1 MLAFLSAAAAAAAVT
16 AAGFKG
22 EKKKPTHTKN
32 PHAQTH
38 KYTPRGVNYANAIM
52 QSNHDSAG
60 IFFFFWRNL
69 DIYFAKG
76 RERKAC
82 KQKRAHTT

>member
-1 MLAFLSAAAAAAAVT
+1 MLAFRSAAAAAAAVT

-22 EKKKPTHTKN
+22 EKKTHTHTQN

-60 IFFFFWRNL
+60 IFFFF
-69 DIYFAKG
+69 
-76 RERKAC
+76 
-82 KQKRAHTT
+82 